1 MSKEKIKLSDYISTI
16 WRTIKIANK
25 NFKFKFWAVFFLGTI
40 EVVSTVAAAYFGGN
54 ILGEVVKSIQAGQI
68 TAGLKANLLAEFGTL
83 IIVNFSSSLQMVL
96 DREVFIGWDKWF
108 TMKLNEARVSLDLEF
123 YEDRENQKLLNKI
136 DRKGGWALA
145 NLSEQIYYSYYNI
158 LKIILISGSIFSVGW
173 WVPLIL
179 TATSIPRIMAE
190 LRRSKL
196 SWGVWDMKGDEY
208 HRHYKTINLFSEV
221 SDIIEIKLFGL
232 KNKLLYGI
240 AAKNIDK
247 FNDQQINASRSTM
260 KIDLLSHLVYET
272 SFLGITFYFA
282 KSAIS
287 GAISIAN
294 FGFFTAITN
303 QFSTSLRNLSSIISR
318 SSEFVLYAKD
328 LYKVLDSN
336 PKITNKKDA
345 VKVEK
350 GHIPE
355 IEFRDVGF
363 AYKSNKKTW
372 VLRHLNFKIKPG
384 EHLALVGENGAGKT
398 TIIKL
403 VLRLYDVDEGEI
415 LLDGVNIKDI
425 DLDTYWRAIS
435 VLFQEFNRY
444 PFDIKTNVE
453 FGRVRA
459 KSTKLKIDRALDLAD
474 MSSVLKK
481 MPSGINTI
489 LDNSFEEGI
498 EPSGGQWQ
506 RVALARAFYR
516 EGGILILDEP
526 TAAVDANAEYK
537 IFNNIF
543 KSYKNKTT
551 IIISHRFSTVRR
563 ADRIIVLQ
571 KGKIIE
577 EGTHQS
583 LIKKAG
589 LYGEMFNKQ
598 AEGYKD

>member
-1 MSKEKIKLSDYISTI
+1 ML
-16 WRTIKIANK
+16 
-25 NFKFKFWAVFFLGTI
+25 V
-40 EVVSTVAAAYFGGN
+40 
-54 ILGEVVKSIQAGQI
+54 
-68 TAGLKANLLAEFGTL
+68 LL
-83 IIVNFSSSLQMVL
+83 
-96 DREVFIGWDKWF
+96 
-108 TMKLNEARVSLDLEF
+108 
-123 YEDRENQKLLNKI
+123 
-136 DRKGGWALA
+136 
-145 NLSEQIYYSYYNI
+145 
-158 LKIILISGSIFSVGW
+158 
-173 WVPLIL
+173 
-179 TATSIPRIMAE
+179 
-190 LRRSKL
+190 
-196 SWGVWDMKGDEY
+196 
-208 HRHYKTINLFSEV
+208 INL
-221 SDIIEIKLFGL
+221 
-232 KNKLLYGI
+232 
-240 AAKNIDK
+240 
-247 FNDQQINASRSTM
+247 T
-260 KIDLLSHLVYET
+260 
-272 SFLGITFYFA
+272 
-282 KSAIS
+282 
-287 GAISIAN
+287 
-294 FGFFTAITN
+294 
-303 QFSTSLRNLSSIISR
+303 
-318 SSEFVLYAKD
+318 
-328 LYKVLDSN
+328 
-336 PKITNKKDA
+336 
-345 VKVEK
+345 
-350 GHIPE
+350 
-355 IEFRDVGF
+355 
-363 AYKSNKKTW
+363 KKTW

-403 VLRLYDVDEGEI
+403 LLRLYDVDEGEI

-459 KSTKLKIDRALDLAD
+459 KSTKFKIDRALDLAD

-489 LDNSFEEGI
+489 LDNSFEEGV